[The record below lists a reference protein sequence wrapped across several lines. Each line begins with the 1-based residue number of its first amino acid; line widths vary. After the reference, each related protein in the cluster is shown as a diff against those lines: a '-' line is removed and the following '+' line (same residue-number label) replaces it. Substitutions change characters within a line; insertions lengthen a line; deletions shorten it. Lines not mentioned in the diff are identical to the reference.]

1 VRADGSGR
9 SPIGTTVLD
18 ETAPTCS
25 PDGRLVVYNVIE
37 EEREILY
44 VKRFDGSGDRIL
56 YSDSSAS
63 HPVW

>member
-1 VRADGSGR
+1 
-9 SPIGTTVLD
+9 VLD

-25 PDGRLVVYNVIE
+25 PDGQLVVYSATE
-37 EEREILY
+37 EHRERLY

-56 YSDSSAS
+56 YADSSAS